1 MTAGLPCFAH
11 APTAP
16 RQLHRLVGQPRL
28 QTTRSAIR
36 HWPPAHSHRAGAR
49 DHVSTNLRICCVPR
63 RPCLRHLAGAVQSRR
78 RREAPARTPVLQQVA
93 NTEPGIPYASYPT
106 PRVCPTPAISCE
118 AVAPVPSLRG
128 HAAAPCRIRPGAA
141 ASLVSFIALFCGA
154 RTPPRTLLPCPR
166 PD

>member
-63 RPCLRHLAGAVQSRR
+63 RPCLRHLAGAVQWGR
-78 RREAPARTPVLQQVA
+78 RREAPARTPVLQQMA

-106 PRVCPTPAISCE
+106 PQVCPTLAISCE
-118 AVAPVPSLRG
+118 APELA
-128 HAAAPCRIRPGAA
+128 GANTVTA
-141 ASLVSFIALFCGA
+141 VRRDDS
-154 RTPPRTLLPCPR
+154 
-166 PD
+166 